1 MAQKFGKD
9 KDEKI
14 INMYL
19 NKMSSGKIAKEMNIS
34 PSSVINVLKRNG
46 IESRS
51 NKENSR
57 KFTLNEDYFEI
68 IDIAEKAYWLGFMY
82 ADGYINKDNNFGM
95 SLSIK
100 DISHLE
106 KFKKDINSTY
116 EIKQY
121 ISSGYS
127 NSLYVRLLMKSEK
140 SINDLIDK
148 GCYKNKTNILT
159 KPKNIPNE
167 YIKDFIRGYF
177 DGDGCFTYSIDNVKT
192 EHYRSSVKI
201 LGTEDF
207 LNFIKVF
214 IEKNTSIKIGN
225 YYTRKE
231 GQIVK
236 SLEFGGNLQVQEFM
250 NLLYKDANIFLERK
264 NTKYLYFL
272 SLINK

>member
-1 MAQKFGKD
+1 MAQKFEKD

-19 NKMSSGKIAKEMNIS
+19 NKMSSCKIAKEMNIS

-46 IESRS
+46 IDSRS

-57 KFTLNEDYFEI
+57 KFTLDDNYFEA
-68 IDIAEKAYWLGFMY
+68 IDSESKAYWLGFMY
-82 ADGYINKDNNFGM
+82 ADGYIDKANNFGM
-95 SLSIK
+95 SLAIIDK
-100 DISHLE
+100 NHLE

-121 ISSGYS
+121 VSSGFS

-140 SINDLIDK
+140 AINDLIDK

-159 KPKNIPNE
+159 EPKNVPEE

-192 EHYRSSVKI
+192 EHYRAAVKI
-201 LGTEDF
+201 LGTEAF
-207 LNFIKVF
+207 LDFIKVF
-214 IEKNTSIKIGN
+214 IEENTSIKIGN
-225 YYTRKE
+225 YSTRKE

-236 SLEFGGNLQVQEFM
+236 CLEFGGNLQVQEFM
-250 NLLYKDANIFLERK
+250 NLIYKDANIFLERK